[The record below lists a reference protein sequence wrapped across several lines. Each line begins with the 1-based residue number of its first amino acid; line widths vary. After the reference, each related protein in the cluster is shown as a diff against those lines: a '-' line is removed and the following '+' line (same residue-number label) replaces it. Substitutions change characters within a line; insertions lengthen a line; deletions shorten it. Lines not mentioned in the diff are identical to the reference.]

1 MYDVEITVGPF
12 AGFAGSPC
20 GGSENM
26 EGAVGGIGVD
36 DPAAIVIMTDFFDSM
51 GLESGQ
57 FGSIL
62 GAAY

>member
-1 MYDVEITVGPF
+1 
-12 AGFAGSPC
+12 
-20 GGSENM
+20 
-26 EGAVGGIGVD
+26 VD